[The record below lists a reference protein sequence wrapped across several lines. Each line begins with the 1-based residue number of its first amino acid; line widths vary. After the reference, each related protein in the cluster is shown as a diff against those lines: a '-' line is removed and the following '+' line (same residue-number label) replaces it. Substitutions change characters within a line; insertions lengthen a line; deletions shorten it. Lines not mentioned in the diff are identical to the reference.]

1 MKAESSRLISPKL
14 LVESG
19 AGRGRVSTVMRAG
32 AGQERVE
39 LGAGRAEDKNFFVG
53 VSECWLNACES
64 DMCKK
69 LNATKGLWYE
79 GVKQLCQ
86 PKCLTGP
93 KIMSVS

>member
-53 VSECWLNACES
+53 VSEC
-64 DMCKK
+64 
-69 LNATKGLWYE
+69 
-79 GVKQLCQ
+79 
-86 PKCLTGP
+86 
-93 KIMSVS
+93 